1 VLKYL
6 RSWQCFGNSNFI
18 HTLYTV
24 AEKCDD
30 GILMN
35 TSCLDACHIQSK
47 PVDMVKQITVS
58 ES

>member
-1 VLKYL
+1 
-6 RSWQCFGNSNFI
+6 
-18 HTLYTV
+18 V